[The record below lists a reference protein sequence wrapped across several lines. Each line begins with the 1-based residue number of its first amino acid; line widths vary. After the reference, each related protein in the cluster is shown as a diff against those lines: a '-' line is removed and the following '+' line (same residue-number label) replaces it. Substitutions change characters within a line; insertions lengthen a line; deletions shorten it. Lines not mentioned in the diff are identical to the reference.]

1 MTHLFRIFLFI
12 SLGLLFGCG
21 QRVSEAVDLDMT
33 VRNFGLYDHD
43 NGFHRLHY
51 YDDAHAIVLYVQ
63 GNACPIVRKSVSR
76 FEELRNEYEQQGV
89 KFFMLNSNIQDSRVT
104 IAEEAKSYGINTPVL
119 VDEDQLVAEML
130 DVNITAETF
139 VIDTE
144 DWSVLYRGPID
155 DQLGYGSDKGKASEE
170 YLKNVLDAKLAD
182 QDIAK
187 VYRKARGCAVSRLS
201 TMEEYED
208 LTYGDIADILKNN
221 CYDCHQNGGIAPW
234 AMSGYPMI
242 VGWSAM
248 IRQVLQTKRMPP
260 WHADPHVGSFDN
272 DISIS
277 QEEIRKIVAWV
288 DGGSKRGDGPDV
300 LADLDADQEKWSL
313 GQPDYVVNLT
323 TEDIPAN
330 GIIDYRYQ
338 TKEIK
343 IEEDKYVRAIE
354 VLPGNPSVL
363 HHVLASIDYPAGYD
377 APVDR
382 SVSRWID
389 GLLLGWAPG
398 GEVEEF
404 PNGTGRLLPKGS
416 KVVFQL
422 HYTTS
427 GKEESDKTDIGLYFH
442 DEIPDKEYVIL
453 GPVNFRFKIPPRTN
467 NHPVVAKYPI
477 TRPTKIHAVLP
488 HMHYRGKSMNYV
500 VHYPDGS
507 EELIF
512 SAADYNFN
520 WQRFY
525 YLSEPRVLPK
535 GSYLSVNAV
544 FDNSAQNE
552 FNPDP
557 DATIFFGEQTFD
569 EMMIGYM
576 SVTFEDESQPG
587 KGLSLVE

>member
-1 MTHLFRIFLFI
+1 M
-12 SLGLLFGCG
+12 GCG
-21 QRVSEAVDLDMT
+21 QQISEAVELDMSIQ
-33 VRNFGLYDHD
+33 NFGLYDHEND
-43 NGFHRLHY
+43 FHRLYY
-51 YDDAHAIVLYVQ
+51 YDDAPAIVVYAH
-63 GNACPIVRKSVSR
+63 GNACPIVRKSVTR
-76 FEELRNEYEQQGV
+76 FEELRTQYEKQGI
-89 KFFMLNSNIQDSRVT
+89 KFFMINANLQDTRAA
-104 IAEEAKSYGINTPVL
+104 IAAEAQNFGIETPIL
-119 VDEDQLVAEML
+119 VDEDQLAAEIL
-130 DVNITAETF
+130 DLNITAETF

-155 DQLGYGSDKGKASEE
+155 DQLGYGADKGEATEH
-170 YLKNVLDAKLAD
+170 YLQDVLDAKLSG
-182 QDIAK
+182 QEIAK
-187 VYRKARGCAVSRLS
+187 VYRKAKGCAISRLS
-201 TMEEYED
+201 AMEDYEH
-208 LTYGDIADILKNN
+208 LTYTDIAPILRDN
-221 CYDCHQNGGIAPW
+221 CYDCHQDGGIAPW
-234 AMSGYPMI
+234 PMNGYPMV

-260 WHADPHVGSFDN
+260 WHADPHVGSFAN
-272 DISIS
+272 DISIT

-288 DGGSKRGDGPDV
+288 DGGSKRGDDKDM
-300 LADLDADQEKWSL
+300 LADLTANQGRWSL
-313 GQPDYVVNLT
+313 GDPDYVVALDR
-323 TEDIPAN
+323 ESIPAN

-338 TKEIK
+338 TKELEIT
-343 IEEDKYVRAIE
+343 EDQYVRAIE
-354 VLPGNPSVL
+354 VRPGNPNVL

-404 PNGTGRLLPKGS
+404 PEGTGRFLPKGS

-427 GKEESDKTDIGLYFH
+427 GKEEDDKTDIGLYFH
-442 DEIPDKEYVIL
+442 EDTPDQEYVIL
-453 GPVNFRFKIPPRTN
+453 GPVNFQFKIPPRTKH
-467 NHPVVAKYPI
+467 HPVVAKYPI
-477 TRPTKIHAVLP
+477 QRPTKIHAVLP

-500 VHYPDGS
+500 AHYPDGT
-507 EELIF
+507 EELLF

-525 YLSEPRVLPK
+525 YLSEPKLLPE

-576 SVTFEDESQPG
+576 SVTFEDESGPG
-587 KGLSLVE
+587 KKLSLVD

>member
-1 MTHLFRIFLFI
+1 MTRIIRIFFYTSI
-12 SLGLLFGCG
+12 MFMMSCG
-21 QRVSEAVDLDMT
+21 QQVSEAVDLNMT

-51 YDDAHAIVLYVQ
+51 YDDAPAIVLYVH
-63 GNACPIVRKSVSR
+63 GNACPIVRKSVTR
-76 FEELRNEYEQQGV
+76 FEEIRESYEKQGV
-89 KFFMLNSNIQDSRVT
+89 KFFMVNSNLQDTRAT
-104 IAEEAKSYGINTPVL
+104 IAEEAKTFGITTPIL
-119 VDEDQLVAEML
+119 VDEDQLAAEIL
-130 DVNITAETF
+130 DVEITAETF

-144 DWSVLYRGPID
+144 DWSVIYRGPID
-155 DQLGYGSDKGKASEE
+155 DQLGYGSDKGEAKEQ
-170 YLKNVLDAKLAD
+170 YLKDVLDAKLGG
-182 QDIAK
+182 QEIAK
-187 VYRKARGCAVSRLS
+187 LYRKAKGCAVSRLS
-201 TMEEYED
+201 TMEDYED
-208 LTYGDIADILKNN
+208 LTYSDVAPIFKDN
-221 CYDCHQNGGIAPW
+221 CYDCHQAGGIAPW
-234 AMSGYPMI
+234 AMNSYPMV

-260 WHADPHVGSFDN
+260 WHADPHVGSFEN

-288 DGGSKRGDGPDV
+288 DGGSKRGEGDDI
-300 LADLDADQEKWSL
+300 LADLTANQSKWNL
-313 GQPDYVVNLT
+313 GDPDYIVHLD

-338 TKEIK
+338 MKEIE
-343 IEEDKYVRAIE
+343 ITDDAYVRAIE
-354 VLPGNPSVL
+354 VLPGNPNVL
-363 HHVLASIDYPAGYD
+363 HHVLASIEYPAGYD

-404 PNGTGRLLPKGS
+404 PEGTGRFLPKGS

-442 DEIPDKEYVIL
+442 ETVPNKEYVIL
-453 GPVNFRFKIPPRTN
+453 GPVNFQFKIPPRTKH
-467 NHPVVAKYPI
+467 HPVVAKYPI
-477 TRPTKIHAVLP
+477 KRPTKIHAVLP

-500 VHYPDGS
+500 AHYPDGT
-507 EELIF
+507 EELLF

-525 YLSEPRVLPK
+525 YLSEPKVLPE

-576 SVTFEDESQPG
+576 SVTFEDDGELG
-587 KGLSLVE
+587 NGLSFVD